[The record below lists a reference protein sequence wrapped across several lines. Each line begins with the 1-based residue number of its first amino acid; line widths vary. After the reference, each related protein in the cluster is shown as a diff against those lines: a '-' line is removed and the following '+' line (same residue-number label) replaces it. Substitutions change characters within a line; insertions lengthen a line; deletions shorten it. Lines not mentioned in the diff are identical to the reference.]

1 MRICVEAHGPA
12 SRAEIWARYADP
24 SRWPQWA
31 PQIRAVRAEGPLHPG
46 LKGVVVGP
54 LGARARFWVRD
65 VDEAA
70 GRWSWRVRGGLGP
83 FAVAMTIEHHVAD
96 GFAALVINGA
106 APVVVAYE
114 PIARLALARIVR
126 A

>member
-1 MRICVEAHGPA
+1 M
-12 SRAEIWARYADP
+12 
-24 SRWPQWA
+24 
-31 PQIRAVRAEGPLHPG
+31 
-46 LKGVVVGP
+46 VVGP

-70 GRWSWRVRGGLGP
+70 GRWSWRVRGLGP
-83 FAVAMTIEHHVAD
+83 FAVAITIEHHVAD

>member
-1 MRICVEAHGPA
+1 MVVACTRRP
-12 SRAEIWARYADP
+12 RT
-24 SRWPQWA
+24 
-31 PQIRAVRAEGPLHPG
+31 VRRE
-46 LKGVVVGP
+46 
-54 LGARARFWVRD
+54 
-65 VDEAA
+65 
-70 GRWSWRVRGGLGP
+70 
-83 FAVAMTIEHHVAD
+83 MTIEHHVAD

>member
-1 MRICVEAHGPA
+1 
-12 SRAEIWARYADP
+12 
-24 SRWPQWA
+24 
-31 PQIRAVRAEGPLHPG
+31 
-46 LKGVVVGP
+46 
-54 LGARARFWVRD
+54 VRD

-96 GFAALVINGA
+96 SFAALVIKGA